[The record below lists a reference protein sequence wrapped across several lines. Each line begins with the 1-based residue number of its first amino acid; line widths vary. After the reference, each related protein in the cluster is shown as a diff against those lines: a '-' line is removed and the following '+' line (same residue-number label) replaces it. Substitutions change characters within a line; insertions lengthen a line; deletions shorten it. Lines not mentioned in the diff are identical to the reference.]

1 MAKQQSMEELS
12 VEEII
17 SKYNLIVPEIQREYV
32 WGYNDHKIIDSF
44 IKDIKDGMQSSK
56 TVETSSEELTLLNR
70 LYEKASSA
78 EKVSFKKL
86 IDQIKVDN
94 SINIGF
100 LYSYRPDYYVFNDR
114 NEDVYLIDGQQ
125 RFTTLFLLLF
135 YFSLRESRYDEF
147 IELFRFDR
155 ELEKIA
161 FDYRVRTLT
170 HNFLI
175 DLISNCKVYSDL
187 AEINKKTWF
196 LSNYQHDVTI
206 KGIVGYDS
214 KPNSIAGAFKLFRDS
229 FETDENN
236 YFDYVKSQIKFWH
249 FKTEETSQGEEL
261 YITMNSRGQ
270 QLSDNETIRAILFED
285 EIIKYNQMEWSE
297 RWEKWQDF
305 FWKNRNKA
313 NSSAN
318 ADKGLNEFLRW
329 VQIISMVESQEIKTD
344 DDDENSVDKR
354 DITNVIKWSKGSK
367 LNAAFLSLNE
377 IEKYFNAL
385 EYLYEG
391 FIAESE
397 DLKKNYGQYKQFNL
411 LNKQWLSPVNSD
423 SIDQIDCFRLLPVL
437 YYCKLLMEKGLT
449 YDTLDVFRVIRFF
462 YNLRQDATVFKT
474 ASVQCINALKLV
486 KQLVENSVDIIDIQN
501 CKGVS
506 KTILNAE
513 EKNKFSFYQ
522 NADREKWEDIFW
534 LAEDYRLNEGKISH
548 LIRKY
553 NTLKTIEPEKNG
565 VQLFNQLFKAY
576 KNLGDN
582 EELIWGNLLVTNVYH
597 ESADRV
603 VSISD
608 WAVSEGF
615 LTLTEERYKD
625 LAVDLKEFI
634 KRQHVKYL
642 SSNYATESA
651 IKNETLLKKQLYLY
665 YVLHS
670 QVLNKWDWRDRWNF
684 GVYDW
689 IDYTQYKSMFVDKKI
704 FQFYKAQWRFN
715 EGYKVGSGI
724 WLQENFEKDRNYT
737 SELFA
742 WYKSKLN

>member
-1 MAKQQSMEELS
+1 MEELS

-56 TVETSSEELTLLNR
+56 TVEKSSEELTLLNR
-70 LYEKASSA
+70 LYEKASNA
-78 EKVSFKKL
+78 EKVSIKKL

-135 YFSLRESRYDEF
+135 YFSLRENRYDDF

-206 KGIVGYDS
+206 KGIVGHDI

-229 FETDENN
+229 FEMDGNN

-285 EIIKYNQMEWSE
+285 EIIKNNQMEWSE

-305 FWKNRNKA
+305 FWKNRSKT

-377 IEKYFNAL
+377 IEKFFNAL
-385 EYLYEG
+385 EYLYG
-391 FIAESE
+391 DFIAESE
-397 DLKKNYGQYKQFNL
+397 ALKTNYGQYKQFNL
-411 LNKQWLSPVNSD
+411 LNKQWLSPANSD

-437 YYCKLLMEKGLT
+437 YYCKLVKEKGLT

-462 YNLRQDATVFKT
+462 YNLRLDATVFKT
-474 ASVQCINALKLV
+474 ASVQCINALKLI

-506 KTILNAE
+506 KTILNTE
-513 EKNKFSFYQ
+513 EKTKFSFYQ
-522 NADREKWEDIFW
+522 YADRKKWEDIFW
-534 LAEDYRLNEGKISH
+534 LAEDYRLNDGKISH

-553 NTLKTIEPEKNG
+553 TALKPMEPEENG

-582 EELIWGNLLVTNVYH
+582 EELIWGNLLVTNVYR

-625 LAVDLKEFI
+625 FAVDLKEFI

-642 SSNYATESA
+642 NANYATENA

-670 QVLNKWDWRDRWNF
+670 QILNKWEWRDRWNF

-689 IDYTQYKSMFVDKKI
+689 IDYTQYKSMFIDKKI
-704 FQFYKAQWRFN
+704 FQFYKAQWRYN